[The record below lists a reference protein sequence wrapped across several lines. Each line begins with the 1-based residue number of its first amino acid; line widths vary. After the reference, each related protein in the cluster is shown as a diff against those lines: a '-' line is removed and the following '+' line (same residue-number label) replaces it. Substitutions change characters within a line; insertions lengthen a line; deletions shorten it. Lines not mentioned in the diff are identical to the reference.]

1 MSIVS
6 LSGSAYTSFM
16 LFLYLKI
23 HWGFDLFDFS
33 FSVYVVQQYFCMFQS
48 LLMMGLVS
56 HIPHQEF
63 LQLFPTI
70 LPLHHLH
77 TSMLACTQ
85 NMYQFCFKR
94 DSNDSIFTDI
104 LINNTSRYAFM
115 YHYCYFSSSSFTY
128 RIIHCMITTS
138 WFHLVFS
145 LQFIDTLNK

>member
-33 FSVYVVQQYFCMFQS
+33 FSVYVIQQYFCMFQS
-48 LLMMGLVS
+48 LFMMGLVS

-70 LPLHHLH
+70 LPLHHHH

-85 NMYQFCFKR
+85 NMYQFCFKLT
-94 DSNDSIFTDI
+94 SNDSVFI
-104 LINNTSRYAFM
+104 SCYAFV
-115 YHYCYFSSSSFTY
+115 YNYNYNYNYYCYASSSS
-128 RIIHCMITTS
+128 
-138 WFHLVFS
+138 LPPE
-145 LQFIDTLNK
+145 